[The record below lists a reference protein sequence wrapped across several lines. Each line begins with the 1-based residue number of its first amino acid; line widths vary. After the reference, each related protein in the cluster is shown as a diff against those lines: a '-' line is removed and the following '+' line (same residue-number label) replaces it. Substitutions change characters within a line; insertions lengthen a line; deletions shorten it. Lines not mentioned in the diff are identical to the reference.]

1 MPRRPANHHAM
12 EAWTLPQLAPNPPC
26 LTSPLSY
33 MLDVV
38 NDETADPARRDRMAV
53 AAAPYC
59 HPRIADKG
67 KKAVEAETAQRAG
80 DDTEWAGDLAGDW
93 EQ

>member
-1 MPRRPANHHAM
+1 
-12 EAWTLPQLAPNPPC
+12 
-26 LTSPLSY
+26 
-33 MLDVV
+33 
-38 NDETADPARRDRMAV
+38 MAI

-67 KKAVEAETAQRAG
+67 KKAVEAETAGKAG
-80 DDTEWAGDLAGDW
+80 DDTEWAGDLAGW